1 MAVIGLEVVVVLVG
15 VQAGSG
21 VEKVGSLGAYME
33 APLELSVPS
42 ELHAHHLVQQQA
54 HEVEGLRHRAA
65 LVPGFG
71 HGGDA
76 V

>member
-1 MAVIGLEVVVVLVG
+1 
-15 VQAGSG
+15 
-21 VEKVGSLGAYME
+21 ME

-54 HEVEGLRHRAA
+54 HKVEGLRYGAA

-71 HGGDA
+71 HG
-76 V
+76 VI

>member
-1 MAVIGLEVVVVLVG
+1 MWGRQLF
-15 VQAGSG
+15 
-21 VEKVGSLGAYME
+21 AYME
-33 APLELSVPS
+33 APLELSIPS

-71 HGGDA
+71 HGG